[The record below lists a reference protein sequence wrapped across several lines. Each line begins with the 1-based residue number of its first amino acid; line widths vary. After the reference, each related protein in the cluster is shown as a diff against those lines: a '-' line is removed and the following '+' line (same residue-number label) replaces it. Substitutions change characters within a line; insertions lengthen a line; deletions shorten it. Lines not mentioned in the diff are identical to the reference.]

1 MKISAIQAA
10 LKELGFLHVTHANDD
25 VWDQTT
31 HNSYIQACQA
41 ASMHPALWQQPQ
53 NIDQLPPAV
62 RAHVESGGKPTTPV
76 SPQLPGAVASGPT
89 AAELEAAR
97 LKAEQEENERVAKA
111 AAEEEAR
118 KLAEATAAKVNIE
131 QEQNADAKSLET
143 DANVTSPETKETDAK
158 TTTDPKPAAKNGK

>member
-10 LKELGFLHVTHANDD
+10 LKELGYLHVTHAADD

-31 HNSYIQACQA
+31 ANSYAQACQA
-41 ASMHPALWQQPQ
+41 ENLHPALWGQPM
-53 NIDQLPPAV
+53 NIEQLPPAV
-62 RAHVESGGKPTTPV
+62 RAHVESGGAPATPE

-89 AAELEAAR
+89 AAEQEAAR

-118 KLAEATAAKVNIE
+118 KLAEATAAQVNID
-131 QEQNADAKSLET
+131 QQQAADAKSLDT
-143 DANVTSPETKETDAK
+143 DAGVTTPETPATDAK
-158 TTTDPKPAAKNGK
+158 TTAEQKPAAKNGK